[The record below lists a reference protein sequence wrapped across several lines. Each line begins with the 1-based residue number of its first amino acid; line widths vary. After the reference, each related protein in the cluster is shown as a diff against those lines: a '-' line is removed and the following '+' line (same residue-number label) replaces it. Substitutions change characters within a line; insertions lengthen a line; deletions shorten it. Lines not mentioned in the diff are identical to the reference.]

1 MGGGGAGG
9 AANLKSVPGG
19 RYPSYATE
27 RRGSR
32 RSGHGGRGLSKSGR
46 PHLIQNLNI

>member
-1 MGGGGAGG
+1 MGGG
-9 AANLKSVPGG
+9 AANLKPVPGG